1 MQAGDAS
8 CFYDIKLGRRRVE
21 HHDHAVVSGRL
32 AGENMTG
39 ASKPYWHQS
48 MFWSVE
54 IFIHLMFKHCNEKK
68 HSTHSS
74 WIKSKILKQDRF
86 FFFKL
91 QWQLHIFIANYY
103 SKYIIKNFKQF
114 KHPNLFLDGQ
124 RSNIAWKK
132 DGLTQRREVRST
144 GAGCFNG
151 HTIISP
157 SRCSHQPSL
166 DLTILFCHILEVW
179 PFSLSC
185 IIPYLSTPLI
195 GRNWRVFSLS
205 KQQLFPLHDCSY
217 TKVGEGGDS
226 NLPEKFS
233 CLFVVQRS
241 PFEIFAHMQYHCV
254 IKICCWHILI
264 WD

>member
-1 MQAGDAS
+1 M
-8 CFYDIKLGRRRVE
+8 
-21 HHDHAVVSGRL
+21 
-32 AGENMTG
+32 
-39 ASKPYWHQS
+39 
-48 MFWSVE
+48 
-54 IFIHLMFKHCNEKK
+54 
-68 HSTHSS
+68 
-74 WIKSKILKQDRF
+74 
-86 FFFKL
+86 
-91 QWQLHIFIANYY
+91 HIFIANYY

-144 GAGCFNG
+144 GAGCFND

-185 IIPYLSTPLI
+185 IIPYLSTPLT

-205 KQQLFPLHDCSY
+205 KQQLLPLHDCSY
-217 TKVGEGGDS
+217 TKVGEGGIQIYQKNFLVYS
-226 NLPEKFS
+226 LFREAPLKFLHTCS
-233 CLFVVQRS
+233 TIV
-241 PFEIFAHMQYHCV
+241 
-254 IKICCWHILI
+254 
-264 WD
+264 